1 MNRFKSLSVADIKKM
16 AERAD
21 KKAKKDAANNVDIIY
36 KVVNIA
42 AIDNQMQVAD
52 KVKVIERDVKANDSE
67 ES

>member
-16 AERAD
+16 AEKAD
-21 KKAKKDAANNVDIIY
+21 KKAKKDAANNVDIVY
-36 KVVNIA
+36 RVVNIA

-52 KVKVIERDVKANDSE
+52 RVKIIERDVKVNDSE

>member
-1 MNRFKSLSVADIKKM
+1 M

-21 KKAKKDAANNVDIIY
+21 KKAKKDAANNVDIVY

-52 KVKVIERDVKANDSE
+52 RVKIIERDVKANDSE
-67 ES
+67 QS